1 MHGRATYVDC
11 PADMFDGA
19 VRCARLFLSDF
30 QIMTKLTIVAFDGT
44 RFDIDASNGSTVME
58 NAVRNSVPGID
69 AECGGA
75 CACATCHVY
84 VDDAW
89 TERVGPPSAME
100 EDMLD
105 FAYEM
110 KPTSRLS
117 CQIKVTDDLD
127 GLVVNVPERQA

>member
-1 MHGRATYVDC
+1 
-11 PADMFDGA
+11 
-19 VRCARLFLSDF
+19 
-30 QIMTKLTIVAFDGT
+30 MTKLTIVAFDGT
-44 RFDIDASNGSTVME
+44 QQDFDVSNGSTVME

-89 TERVGPPSAME
+89 GERVGPPEPME

-105 FAYEM
+105 FAFDVR
-110 KPTSRLS
+110 PTSRLS
-117 CQIKVTDDLD
+117 CQIKMTDALD
-127 GLVVNVPERQA
+127 GLVVHVPERQG